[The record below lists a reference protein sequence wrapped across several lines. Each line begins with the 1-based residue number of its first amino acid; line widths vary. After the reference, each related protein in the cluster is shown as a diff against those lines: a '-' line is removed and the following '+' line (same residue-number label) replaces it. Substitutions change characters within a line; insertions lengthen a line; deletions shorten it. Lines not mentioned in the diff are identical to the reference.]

1 MDKDL
6 NFQPRKFT
14 PEHIRQANQIN
25 LSEHLPNREQV
36 WGFTIDN
43 PDTVDR
49 DDGIWLINNDNGTYQ
64 LQVSISDVSELI
76 PPNSPLDLEARARV
90 ATLYHTSP
98 ITPMLPVQIS
108 ANLGSLQENEP
119 RLALT
124 VFINLNARGEI
135 LGSQIKETIFTNLKA
150 FSYEEV
156 EEIFPTKPRL
166 PEERMLKQ
174 MQRLTQI
181 LGKKRGGKTGILTEE
196 GYLDEDGNLI
206 KENVNTHQ
214 LIAELMILTN
224 TIIAEQLSTSLQ
236 GALYRTQ
243 DVGFQDLFLAQKVM
257 GRPLVRASYAQLP
270 LPHVSLGLPHY
281 CHFTS
286 PIRRLPDLINHR
298 IVKALIKQQES
309 PYSEAELV
317 KISQR
322 INEFYERSRG
332 EMDNYLKQKAQRT
345 ISQKF
350 KDLEKID
357 FEALSQKGFS
367 QLIIYAIKHDWLDE
381 ILPEVEKRF
390 NQLQPKDFYYLCFQ
404 GKVDIW
410 ADNEALNVVSIL
422 TIKSQLEGVKLEYQ
436 VEYSQRRRQFLAWC
450 YVGKLTTPNP
460 SVDVNKQ
467 NAKKQAAR
475 HWLKAYFNQELTENP
490 LPVELSEL
498 SGKDDPNNE
507 LSNWERIQQEFAS
520 QQGIAYPL
528 NLSSLNKK
536 RFSKLIESTYLK
548 GCLQELLPEIERR
561 GNKLQPKDFYYL
573 WFKAKINILSDNPHL
588 DYWSIVLIK
597 SQKEGLEIE
606 LKIENCEQAKQYFA
620 FCYVDGLTTSTPA
633 IDKNKKKAQK
643 RAAQNWVQAYKRG
656 ELTDNP
662 SPIPAPEP
670 NQLPVTD
677 IFQGIRER
685 TRGQNPYRVGEV
697 CQLIAK
703 DDPELQGKGRC
714 WCIVSEVHIG
724 SCTVETFSGE
734 FTVGWE
740 NLKSLEFGEEECQRM
755 KLLSTR
761 LTKIREVATDPIVHH
776 TFQFLGQLKNPEL
789 TPVQQQLLSYLESI
803 HEVKGL

>member
-1 MDKDL
+1 MDKKI

-14 PEHIRQANQIN
+14 AEQIRQASQIN
-25 LSEHLPNREQV
+25 LSEHLKNREQV
-36 WGFTIDN
+36 WGLTIDN

-64 LQVSISDVSELI
+64 LQVSISDVSALI
-76 PPNSPLDLEARARV
+76 PPHSPLDLEAAARV

-98 ITPMLPVQIS
+98 KNPMLPVHIS
-108 ANLGSLQENEP
+108 ANLASLQENEP

-124 VFINLNARGEI
+124 VFINLNANGDI
-135 LGSQIKETIFTNLKA
+135 LSSQIKETIFTNLKA

-156 EEIFPTKPRL
+156 EEIFPQKPRL
-166 PEERMLKQ
+166 PEERILKQ
-174 MQRLTQI
+174 MQRFSQI
-181 LGKKRGGKTGILTEE
+181 LGRKRGGKTGILTER

-206 KENVNTHQ
+206 TENVNTHQ

-224 TIIAEQLSTSLQ
+224 TIIAEKLSAQ
-236 GALYRTQ
+236 KQEALYRTQ
-243 DVGFQDLFLAQKVM
+243 DVGCQDLFLAQKVM
-257 GRPLVRASYAQLP
+257 GRPLVRASYARLP
-270 LPHVSLGLPHY
+270 LPHVSLGLPNY

-298 IVKALIKQQES
+298 IIKALIKQQES
-309 PYSEAELV
+309 PYGSAEL
-317 KISQR
+317 INLSQR
-322 INEFYERSRG
+322 INQFYEQSRG
-332 EMDNYLKQKAQRT
+332 EIDDYLKKKSQRT
-345 ISQKF
+345 IREKL

-357 FEALSQKGFS
+357 FDALSQKGFS
-367 QLIIYAIKHDWLDE
+367 QLIVYAIDRDLLAE

-390 NQLQPKDFYYLCFQ
+390 EKLQPKDFYYLWFK
-404 GKVDIW
+404 GKVPLG
-410 ADNEALNVVSIL
+410 ADNQAVDVVSIL
-422 TIKSQLEGVKLEYQ
+422 TIKSQLEGVALEYKI
-436 VEYSQRRRQFLAWC
+436 EYCQRRKQFLVWC
-450 YVGKLTTPNP
+450 YLGKLTTPNP

-490 LPVELSEL
+490 LPVELSEFE
-498 SGKDDPNNE
+498 GNDGPHHE
-507 LSNWERIQQEFAS
+507 VSNWERIQQEFCD

-536 RFSKLIESTYLK
+536 RFSKLIESAYFND
-548 GCLQELLPEIERR
+548 CLHELVPEIERR

-573 WFKAKINILSDNPHL
+573 WFKAQINLLSDNPHL
-588 DYWSIVLIK
+588 DFWSILLIK

-606 LKIENCEQAKQYFA
+606 LKIENCDIRKQYFA
-620 FCYVDGLTTSTPA
+620 FCYLDGLTTSTPA

-643 RAAQNWVQAYKRG
+643 RAAQNWIQAYLSG

-662 SPIPAPEP
+662 SPIPPPELEKVDVELVP
-670 NQLPVTD
+670 AEVVTD
-677 IFQGIRER
+677 E
-685 TRGQNPYRVGEV
+685 
-697 CQLIAK
+697 
-703 DDPELQGKGRC
+703 
-714 WCIVSEVHIG
+714 
-724 SCTVETFSGE
+724 
-734 FTVGWE
+734 
-740 NLKSLEFGEEECQRM
+740 M

-776 TFQFLGQLKNPEL
+776 TLQFLEHLKHPAL

-803 HEVKGL
+803 HEGGQ